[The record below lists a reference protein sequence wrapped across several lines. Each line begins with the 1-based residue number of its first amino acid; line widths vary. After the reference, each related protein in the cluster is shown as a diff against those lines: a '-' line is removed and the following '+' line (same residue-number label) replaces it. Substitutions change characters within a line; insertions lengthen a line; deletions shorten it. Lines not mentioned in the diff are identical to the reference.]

1 MLALI
6 AVLIFINGFFVAAEF
21 ALVRLQAAPTHRW
34 QEHKGLRAG
43 LIRRILRDLDPY
55 LTTAQIGITSTSIAL
70 GSVGEPY
77 VAGLLAAT
85 LGEWLPGVEEL
96 GPGVSFA
103 LSLGLITVIQ
113 IIIGEQAPKSYGI
126 KEYEAVSGWTAV
138 PLQVV
143 YVVFWPLVRIINFFS
158 LVVVRLLGA
167 DIRGGDTMR
176 ITEEELRVL
185 LMHSHRGGS
194 ISDRERR
201 IMVNAMKLADQ
212 EATDVMVPRPD
223 VVTID
228 ADSTLAEARKTAVD
242 TGHSRIPVVDP
253 DLDHCVGI
261 LYAKDLLLE
270 PPDSTKAVANLV
282 RPAIHVP
289 ETVSLERLLYLFQS
303 RGMHIALLVDE
314 FGGAS
319 GIVTLENVLE
329 ALVGDIHDEFDRGP
343 SLTPRKLAENR
354 WRVPGMAKVE
364 TVEQLIGLTLDTEQD
379 TISGWFIDHK
389 DGFPRCGDL
398 LEVDGWRFVVESLDK
413 RRIASLFIEK
423 MPERLEADDDED

>member
-1 MLALI
+1 VIALI
-6 AVLIFINGFFVAAEF
+6 AALIFINGFFVAAEF
-21 ALVRLQAAPTHRW
+21 ALVRLQAAHTHRW
-34 QEHKGLRAG
+34 TDARGLRG
-43 LIRRILRDLDPY
+43 RILKNILRDLDPY

-70 GSVGEPY
+70 GSIGEPW
-77 VAGLLAAT
+77 VAGVLSAA
-85 LGEWLPGVEEL
+85 LGDWLPNVDAL
-96 GPGVSFA
+96 SPGVSFA
-103 LSLGLITVIQ
+103 LSLGVITVIQ

-126 KEYEAVSGWTAV
+126 KSYEAVAGWTAV

-143 YVVFWPLVRIINFFS
+143 YIVCWPLVRTINFFS

-167 DIRGGDTMR
+167 DIRGGDTLR
-176 ITEEELRVL
+176 ISEEELRVL

-201 IMVNAMKLADQ
+201 IMVNAMRLADQ

-228 ADSTLAEARKTAVD
+228 AEESLVVARKVAID

-253 DLDHCVGI
+253 DLDHCVGV
-261 LYAKDLLLE
+261 LYAKDLLQE

-289 ETVSLERLLYLFQS
+289 ETISLERLLYLFQS
-303 RGMHIALLVDE
+303 RGLHIALLVDE

-329 ALVGDIHDEFDRGP
+329 ALVGDIHDEYDRGP
-343 SLTPRKLAENR
+343 SLTPRKLAEDR

-389 DGFPRCGDL
+389 DGFPRRGDL

-423 MPERLEADDDED
+423 VPERLEDDED